1 MSLGKL
7 RKFQSDIDEENPY
20 WLSFSDIMSGLLII
34 FVLASLVL
42 VLELSQRKALVD
54 EKILERTKAEK
65 VRQEV
70 LAEIK
75 EELRRKGI
83 MVEVSDNDTVL
94 RIPDDQL
101 AFESNE
107 YRVPP
112 QDNYQA
118 AVLEIGRVLYTAITK
133 ENRLDLFDTIFIEGH
148 TDKRPSPRNLGN
160 WGLSTFRAISVWNY
174 WNDNLGND
182 LRLDQLKNHQDAPL
196 FSVSG
201 YGDTRPVNE
210 TQETEEDYR
219 RNRRIDLRF
228 TVIHPKLDDILSIL
242 D

>member
-1 MSLGKL
+1 MSLNKQ
-7 RKFQSDIDEENPY
+7 RRFETDIDEDNPY

-54 EKILERTKAEK
+54 EKIMERTKAEK

-70 LAEIK
+70 LQEIK
-75 EELRRKGI
+75 EELLRKGI
-83 MVEVSDNDTVL
+83 VVEVSDNDTVL

-101 AFESNE
+101 AFETNE
-107 YRVPP
+107 YRVPS
-112 QDNYQA
+112 DERYQNA
-118 AVLEIGRVLYTAITK
+118 IIEIGRVLFQAITK
-133 ENRLDLFDTIFIEGH
+133 ENRIALFDTIFIEGH
-148 TDKRPSPRNLGN
+148 TDKRPSPRHMGN
-160 WGLSTFRAISVWNY
+160 WGLSTFRAISIWDY
-174 WNDNLGND
+174 WNQHLPEKM
-182 LRLDQLKNHQDAPL
+182 RMDQLENNHGAPL

-201 YGDTRPVNE
+201 YGETRPVTE
-210 TQETEEDYR
+210 TQQTEDDFR

>member
-1 MSLGKL
+1 MSLGKQ
-7 RKFQSDIDEENPY
+7 RQFETDIDEENPY

-70 LAEIK
+70 LKAIK

-83 MVEVSDNDTVL
+83 VVEVSENDTVL

-101 AFESNE
+101 AFDTNE
-107 YRVPP
+107 YRVPADEKF
-112 QDNYQA
+112 QN
-118 AVLEIGRVLYTAITK
+118 AVIEIGRILYQAITK
-133 ENRLDLFDTIFIEGH
+133 ENRIELFDTIFIEGH
-148 TDKRPSPRNLGN
+148 TDKRPSPRHMGN
-160 WGLSTFRAISVWNY
+160 WGLSTFRAISIWNY
-174 WNDNLGND
+174 WNDQLPAEM
-182 LRLDQLKNHQDAPL
+182 RLDHLKNNHGMPL

-201 YGDTRPVNE
+201 YGETRPV
-210 TQETEEDYR
+210 TEIQQTEDDFR